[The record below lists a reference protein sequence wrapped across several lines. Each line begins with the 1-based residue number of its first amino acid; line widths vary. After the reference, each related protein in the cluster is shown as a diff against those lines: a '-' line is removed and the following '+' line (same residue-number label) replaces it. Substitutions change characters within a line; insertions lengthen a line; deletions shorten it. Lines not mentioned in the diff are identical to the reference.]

1 MSKLKIANNLRK
13 LRFAENEMTQAQ
25 LAEIV
30 GVTRQT
36 IIALEACR
44 YTPTLEL
51 ALKLATVF
59 DTPINEVFFWANEKS
74 AQQIYRINNEK

>member
-1 MSKLKIANNLRK
+1 MSKQLIENNLRK
-13 LRFAENEMTQAQ
+13 HRFLENEMTQAE

-36 IIALEACR
+36 IIALEAGR

-51 ALKLATVF
+51 ALKLSTVFGATVN
-59 DTPINEVFFWANEKS
+59 DVFYWADEAS
-74 AQQIYRINNEK
+74 AIRLYRQKDD

>member
-1 MSKLKIANNLRK
+1 MDKLVSANNLRK

-36 IIALEACR
+36 IIALEAGR

-51 ALKLATVF
+51 ALKFSTVF
-59 DTPINEVFFWANEKS
+59 SISINKIFFWADEKH
-74 AQQIYRINNEK
+74 AQHIYRIKNEK

>member
-1 MSKLKIANNLRK
+1 MDKLEIANNLRK

-25 LAEIV
+25 LAEVV

-36 IIALEACR
+36 IISLEAGR

-51 ALKLATVF
+51 ALKFATVF
-59 DTPINEVFFWANEKS
+59 DISINKIFFWADEES
-74 AQQIYRINNEK
+74 AQQKYRIDNAK

>member
-1 MSKLKIANNLRK
+1 MSELNISNSLRK
-13 LRFAENEMTQAQ
+13 LRFNHGEITQAK

-36 IIALEACR
+36 IIALEAGR

-51 ALKLATVF
+51 ALKLSTVF
-59 DTPINEVFFWANEKS
+59 DTSVDKVFFWSDETLAK
-74 AQQIYRINNEK
+74 QLYRNKDD